1 VRIFKNMWF
10 DRFAE
15 KERITDG
22 ELRDIVSLLEVDQA
36 DANLGG
42 GVYKVRLARPGEGK
56 SGGYRIIVFFRSEEH
71 TFFHYAYLKA
81 DRGNI
86 NRKELQVFKKLAKK
100 LLVMTDMQLTEAV
113 RARDFVEIQEAS
125 YEQKI

>member
-56 SGGYRIIVFFRSEEH
+56 SGGYRIIVFSEVKNTRFSIMRTPRRIAVISTGRSCR
-71 TFFHYAYLKA
+71 FSKNWQRNFL
-81 DRGNI
+81 
-86 NRKELQVFKKLAKK
+86 
-100 LLVMTDMQLTEAV
+100 
-113 RARDFVEIQEAS
+113 S
-125 YEQKI
+125 